1 MTHGQTI
8 VVQGNLHDTTE
19 AVVFLPP
26 AGSITSPFLPV
37 GALLPPAL
45 PALHCE
51 LPGRGRLKHD
61 ETPAS
66 VSAAVGRWTDDLTAL
81 LPEGRLHLFGHSLG
95 ALLAYELAARIE
107 DHPRYEV
114 ASLSVSGAREPGSPP
129 RTLVAAAFE
138 ALRRDQRTTDKEG
151 DADGTWLT
159 RDLHMRREHR
169 VTQQSVRAPLALFCA
184 DSDPFARPADM
195 AEWKRFTSGPF
206 LGTFTF
212 PGGHDYYLSG
222 PAAIATT
229 ITNLVDRCR
238 ELPPTPATE
247 SQSDLHEGVGH
258 DG

>member
-1 MTHGQTI
+1 MTSGQSI
-8 VVQGNLHDTTE
+8 VVQGNLRDTTE

-26 AGSITSPFLPV
+26 AGSVTSPFLSV
-37 GALLPPAL
+37 GALLPPSL

-51 LPGRGRLKHD
+51 LPGRGRLPHD
-61 ETPAS
+61 EAPAS
-66 VSAAVGRWTDDLTAL
+66 VSAAVDRWTDDLTAL

-95 ALLAYELAARIE
+95 ALFAYELAARIE

-114 ASLSVSGAREPGSPP
+114 VGLSVSGAREPGSAP

-138 ALRRDQRTTDKEG
+138 ALRQDQRTTDKES

-169 VTQQSVRAPLALFCA
+169 ITRQSVPAPLALFCG

-195 AEWKRFTSGPF
+195 TEWKRFTSGPF

-222 PAAIATT
+222 QAAIATT

-238 ELPPTPATE
+238 ELPRTPVTE
-247 SQSDLHEGVGH
+247 SKSDS
-258 DG
+258 